1 MDDIVMEIVQE
12 KFDRRLKEAVE
23 REVQKELNQKVEA
36 ATKEVAQQI
45 TRQVTQQVT
54 QQVKQKT
61 KLMDIISLIQK
72 KCKKDKPLSVI
83 ADELEA
89 EPNELLSVYNIVFA
103 NPGKT
108 VDELYELAVK

>member
-45 TRQVTQQVT
+45 TRQVTQQ
-54 QQVKQKT
+54 T

>member
-45 TRQVTQQVT
+45 T
-54 QQVKQKT
+54 QKT